1 MNIDNYC
8 CLMDEDSKIF
18 NDIDKEVCNILRN
31 FAAIEIQIPALI
43 EKDVL
48 KKVGYFESF
57 PDQIVGITSFKKD
70 LNGNFEKTIND
81 NLYLTPSAC
90 LHLYPIF
97 GEKKIDKGIFTTKAR
112 VYRNEKKYDGKF
124 RLNDFTVREIVVV
137 GKCEFV
143 KTTLNLILKKLLYL
157 AENLGLMV
165 EMKNANDPFYP
176 SRENEIKR
184 KIQVLENRKFE
195 MIVNIDNEL
204 ISIGS
209 LNFHGT
215 HFSKAFDF
223 DNNGSIVTGCIGIGL
238 ERWVNSINLK
248 K

>member
-1 MNIDNYC
+1 MNINNYC

-112 VYRNEKKYDGKF
+112 VYRNEK
-124 RLNDFTVREIVVV
+124 NMM
-137 GKCEFV
+137 
-143 KTTLNLILKKLLYL
+143 
-157 AENLGLMV
+157 ENLG
-165 EMKNANDPFYP
+165 
-176 SRENEIKR
+176 
-184 KIQVLENRKFE
+184 
-195 MIVNIDNEL
+195 
-204 ISIGS
+204 
-209 LNFHGT
+209 
-215 HFSKAFDF
+215 
-223 DNNGSIVTGCIGIGL
+223 
-238 ERWVNSINLK
+238 
-248 K
+248 